1 MKIAQVA
8 PLWFSLPPKKF
19 GGTELVAYNLSEGLV
34 KRGHQVTVFAS
45 GDSNVS
51 GKLISAWPKHL
62 IKEKINGEVIP
73 WNNAHFSLLNLYE
86 AFSRADEFDII
97 HVHENSSIF
106 SGFFI
111 DLVKAPVVTTLHDPF
126 IRQESKDKWAT
137 FNKFKKHNYI
147 SISNAHRKSTKL
159 ELNFVGTVYNGID
172 LEKYKFQEKPKG
184 DYLVWLGRFYPNKGV
199 VEAIKVAKKINKKII
214 LAGMIARNSPLSYN
228 YFEQKIKPQFEK
240 GKVEYVGEVNFS
252 QKNKLLKNAFA
263 FLNPIQ
269 WEEPFGLVMIEAM
282 ACGTPVIAFNRGAVP
297 EIVKNGKTGF
307 IVRNEKEMVNAV
319 KKIKQIKRQDCR
331 KHIERN
337 FSVEKMT
344 IEYEKIYKKLIKR
357 KKL

>member
-51 GKLISAWPKHL
+51 GKLISVWPKYL
-62 IKEKINGEVIP
+62 IKEKINCKVIP
-73 WNNAHFSLLNLYE
+73 WNNAHFPLLNIYE

-97 HVHENSSIF
+97 HIHENSSIL

-111 DLVKAPVVTTLHDPF
+111 NFVKTPVITTLHDPF
-126 IRQESKDKWAT
+126 PNSKSKDKWAVY
-137 FNKFKKHNYI
+137 NKFKKHNYI
-147 SISNAHRKSTKL
+147 SISNTHKKSTELK
-159 ELNFVGTVYNGID
+159 LNFVGTVYNGID
-172 LEKYKFQEKPKG
+172 LKKYKFQKKIKK
-184 DYLVWLGRFYPNKGV
+184 DYLVWLGRIYPKKGV
-199 VEAIKVAKKINKKII
+199 AEAIKIAKKANKKLI
-214 LAGMIARNSPLSYN
+214 LAGNIAKNSPASHN
-228 YFEQKIKPQFEK
+228 YFEQKIKPQFRK
-240 GKVEYVGEVNFS
+240 GKVEYIGEVNLS

-297 EIVKNGKTGF
+297 EVVKDGKTGF
-307 IVRNEKEMVNAV
+307 IVRNEKEMISAV
-319 KKIKQIKRQDCR
+319 KKIKQINRKDCR
-331 KHIERN
+331 KHVEEK
-337 FSVEKMT
+337 FSTEKMA

-357 KKL
+357 KQL

>member
-1 MKIAQVA
+1 MRIAQVA

-62 IKEKINGEVIP
+62 IKEKINNKVIP
-73 WNNAHFSLLNLYE
+73 WNNAHFPLLNLYE

-97 HVHENSSIF
+97 HVHENSSIL

-111 DLVKAPVVTTLHDPF
+111 DLIKTPVVTTLHDPF
-126 IRQESKDKWAT
+126 PNSKSKDKIAT

-147 SISNAHRKSTKL
+147 SISNTHRKSAPLK
-159 ELNFVGTVYNGID
+159 LNFVDTVYNGIN
-172 LEKYKFQEKPKG
+172 LKKYKFQKKPKG
-184 DYLVWLGRFYPNKGV
+184 NYLVWLGRIYPTKGV
-199 VEAIKVAKKINKKII
+199 AEAIKIAKKTNKKLI
-214 LAGMIARNSPLSYN
+214 LAGNIAKNSPASYD
-228 YFEQKIKPQFEK
+228 YFEQKIKPQFKK
-240 GKVEYVGEVNFS
+240 GKVEYVGEVNLS

-297 EIVKNGKTGF
+297 EIIKHGKTGF
-307 IVRNEKEMVNAV
+307 VVKNEKEMVNAV
-319 KKIKQIKRQDCR
+319 KKIHKIKRQDCR
-331 KHIERN
+331 IWAEKN
-337 FSVEKMT
+337 FSVKKMT
-344 IEYEKIYKKLIKR
+344 IEYEKIYKKLIER
-357 KKL
+357 K